1 MGYVT
6 GKKSSIYGWQNAKT
20 SPAVV
25 LEGNITNV
33 FPIPR
38 AETSNTM
45 FFFLP
50 GKYSPV
56 MD

>member
-6 GKKSSIYGWQNAKT
+6 GKKSSIYGWQNARK

-25 LEGNITNV
+25 LEGNIANV
-33 FPIPR
+33 FPIPC
-38 AETSNTM
+38 AENSNTV

-50 GKYSPV
+50 CKYSPV